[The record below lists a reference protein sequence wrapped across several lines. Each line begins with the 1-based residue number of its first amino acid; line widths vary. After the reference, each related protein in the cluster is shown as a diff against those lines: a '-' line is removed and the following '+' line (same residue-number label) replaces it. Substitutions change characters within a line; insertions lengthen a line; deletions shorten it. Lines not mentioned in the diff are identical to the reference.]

1 MGRVALVIEYDG
13 TAYAG
18 WQRQPHAPTVQG
30 ALEDTLARITQ
41 APCPV
46 TAAGRTDAGVHAV
59 GQVAHLDTGTRL
71 GPEALRDAL
80 NALLPPDIVVRR
92 ALQVA
97 ADFHARRDA
106 RWRVYRY
113 VVLSRA
119 QPSAFLRRYVHHVPG
134 GLRLEPMRAGA
145 QALLGRHDF
154 AAFRVA
160 GTATSSTVCEMHAV
174 RIEARGDLVIF
185 TVAADRFLRQMVRRV
200 VGSLLWV
207 GQGALPPDAI
217 GAILRSADNAQA
229 APPAPAHGLYLAHV
243 EYAPGRLDRAAGSQA
258 GRNGRGEPGAQRR
271 SQML

>member
-1 MGRVALVIEYDG
+1 MRRVALVIEYDG

-18 WQRQPHAPTVQG
+18 WQRQPNVPTVQM
-30 ALEDTLARITQ
+30 ALEEVLARITQ

-71 GPEALRDAL
+71 GPDALRDAL
-80 NALLPPDIVVRR
+80 NALLPPDIIVRR
-92 ALQVA
+92 ALEVA

-106 RWRVYRY
+106 RLRIYRY

-119 QPSAFLRRYVHHVPG
+119 QPSAFLRRYAYHVPTA
-134 GLRLEPMRAGA
+134 LCLESMRAGA

-154 AAFRVA
+154 VAFRVA
-160 GTATSSTVCEMHAV
+160 GTATSSTVCEMRAV

-200 VGSLLWV
+200 VGSLLLV
-207 GQGALPPDAI
+207 GQGSLAPDAI
-217 GAILRSADNAQA
+217 GAILRSMDGAQA

-243 EYAPGRLDRAAGSQA
+243 EYAPGRLERAVGPAEGS
-258 GRNGRGEPGAQRR
+258 
-271 SQML
+271 